1 MLRLI
6 CSFRVAMFLVA
17 ISPIAHAGQFYS
29 YHQWAALDATLR
41 AAYIAGAFDSLLGIV
56 RDRSDLP
63 ATKHYDDCIS
73 KANMTNG
80 ELADNIIAFVKTRPR
95 LQERS
100 VSGALINYLVA
111 FCGAP
116 PER

>member
-6 CSFRVAMFLVA
+6 CSLLLA
-17 ISPIAHAGQFYS
+17 ISPVANAGQFYS
-29 YHQWAALDATLR
+29 YHQWVALDATLL
-41 AAYIAGAFDSLLGIV
+41 ASYIAGAFDTLLCIV
-56 RDRSDLP
+56 RERNDLP
-63 ATKHYDDCIS
+63 TTRHYDDCIS

-116 PER
+116 PEH